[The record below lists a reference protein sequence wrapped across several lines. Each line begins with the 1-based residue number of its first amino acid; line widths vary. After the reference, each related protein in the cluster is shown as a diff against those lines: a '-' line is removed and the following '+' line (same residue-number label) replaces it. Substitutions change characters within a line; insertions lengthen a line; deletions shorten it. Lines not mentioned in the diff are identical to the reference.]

1 MVVKD
6 MLDKTLCKISF
17 GISSKDEIKFYRYL
31 KTAYKIWVDTQI
43 FPKHSTFFFFNL
55 RCTSVEKHLKDV
67 KKITFGIQILHY

>member
-6 MLDKTLCKISF
+6 MLVKTLCKISF

-43 FPKHSTFFFFNL
+43 FPKHGTFLFNL
-55 RCTSVEKHLKDV
+55 SCTSVDKHLKDV
-67 KKITFGIQILHY
+67 KEKLTFGIQILHY